1 MALCRAE
8 RRGTGLFGCVR
19 KIDPLGVHRRLSKKP
34 LGIDLSGSLFAG
46 LSAELHANCRRTGP
60 RPASDVC

>member
-19 KIDPLGVHRRLSKKP
+19 KIDPLGVV
-34 LGIDLSGSLFAG
+34 D
-46 LSAELHANCRRTGP
+46 ELTT
-60 RPASDVC
+60 S